1 MEQNIEK
8 NRQNQVL
15 RIVIFFIITIFII
28 TAIIVVT
35 ISSTLDLVNKKEAE
49 FTDKQLIEFDD
60 ETIERLRKSVGL
72 IDTYYEKASEIDSKR
87 TGQVRPMQKRLPS
100 DAGSLS
106 LVTQSSSEIIKDI
119 QYKNIGLE
127 NYVLCADFKSSNL
140 PPKSDFTIAFLFNK
154 DEIEKPATL
163 GSWYHGVGYY
173 CFEIKVSSEAQSE
186 NAPAK
191 YGIKSDK
198 DNFIKAQS
206 GNKSINNSF

>member
-1 MEQNIEK
+1 MGFIDDIK
-8 NRQNQVL
+8 ARAKSSKKTIVL
-15 RIVIFFIITIFII
+15 P
-28 TAIIVVT
+28 
-35 ISSTLDLVNKKEAE
+35 
-49 FTDKQLIEFDD
+49 
-60 ETIERLRKSVGL
+60 ETE
-72 IDTYYEKASEIDSKR
+72 DKR
-87 TGQVRPMQKRLPS
+87 TYEAAEVILAEGL
-100 DAGSLS
+100 ANLI
-106 LVTQSSSEIIKDI
+106 LV
-119 QYKNIGLE
+119 G
-127 NYVLCADFKSSNL
+127 
-140 PPKSDFTIAFLFNK
+140 NK